1 MGAKSETQE
10 NQHRHFLVERGRR
23 FYEEKLKSLL
33 EPEHIGRFVAIDPE
47 SGRYFLHDNG
57 TAALIEAHSAMPTS
71 LFYLAR
77 VGYSAA
83 DTVSGYG
90 SRSRVST
97 SASPN
102 RVSLLSDF

>member
-1 MGAKSETQE
+1 MDTQSDTQK
-10 NQHRHFLVERGRR
+10 NQRHLLVERGQR
-23 FYEEKLKSLL
+23 FYEENLKSLL
-33 EPEHIGRFVAIDPE
+33 EPEQIGRFVAIDPE

-57 TAALIEAHSAMPTS
+57 TAALIEAHSAMPKS

-90 SRSRVST
+90 SRIR
-97 SASPN
+97 
-102 RVSLLSDF
+102 